1 MTIRAPAVLYALA
14 DGRATAGGPVY
25 PDGIE
30 SARIDDLN
38 ALRLFLLGHL
48 YGRLRTDRALAAEA
62 CRRGPT
68 GFDTLAFEADRR
80 APSDV
85 ARDAARWR
93 GRRLLGLARRS
104 WGEGLASWPEE
115 LPEPVALGA
124 LAWYGDVS
132 PDGAD
137 ALALYAGIASPAWA
151 VARQLRLD
159 PRDVAALVVD
169 LCAAA
174 PPAAPA
180 GVIPEASSPLAE
192 AAAKVHARRRHTRHA
207 S

>member
-1 MTIRAPAVLYALA
+1 MTMGTPAVLYALA

-38 ALRLFLLGHL
+38 GLRLFLLGHL
-48 YGRLRTDRALAAEA
+48 YGRLRTDRALAAET
-62 CRRGPT
+62 CRRGPN
-68 GFDTLAFEADRR
+68 GFEALAFEADVR
-80 APSDV
+80 AVSDV
-85 ARDAARWR
+85 ARDATRWR
-93 GRRLLGLARRS
+93 GRRLLVLARRA
-104 WGEGLASWPEE
+104 WAEGLASWPDE

-124 LAWYGDVS
+124 LAWFGDFT
-132 PDGAD
+132 PEGAD
-137 ALALYAGIASPAWA
+137 ALALYAGITSPAWA

-159 PRDVAALVVD
+159 PRDVAGLVVD

-174 PPAAPA
+174 PPAAPP
-180 GVIPEASSPLAE
+180 GVIPDSSSPLAE
-192 AAAKVHARRRHTRHA
+192 AAAKVSARRQLSQHP